1 MKDAKTNPPRR
12 QTASRRNRK
21 ASDQLKSFL
30 AMSPHVVCRDADL
43 FPQGQGGPVSYD
55 PEKIYVRADYNEKL
69 VRKAVELRESG
80 ATYVM
85 VHSKSVSGRF
95 SIKPETPE
103 PGFRVRRL
111 DLRFNLEMK
120 A

>member
-1 MKDAKTNPPRR
+1 MKDTKTNLPRR
-12 QTASRRNRK
+12 QTASKRNK
-21 ASDQLKSFL
+21 AIDQLAAFK

-43 FPQGQGGPVSYD
+43 FPEGHGGPVGYD

-85 VHSKSVSGRF
+85 VHGKSVSGRF
-95 SIKPETPE
+95 SIKPEAPE

-120 A
+120 S

>member
-1 MKDAKTNPPRR
+1 MKDTKTNPSRR
-12 QTASRRNRK
+12 PTASKRNRK
-21 ASDQLKSFL
+21 ASDQLKTFL
-30 AMSPHVVCRDADL
+30 AMSPHVACRDTDM
-43 FPQGQGGPVSYD
+43 FSQGNGSPVGYD
-55 PEKIYVRADYNEKL
+55 PEKIYVRADYDEKL

-85 VHSKSVSGRF
+85 VHGKSVSGRF